1 MKKNIFLTIALSA
14 ITLSANAAEGRLLRF
29 PATNGTDIAFAY
41 AGDIYIVSALGGQ
54 AQRLTSHDG
63 YEMFPRFSP
72 DGREIAFTAQYD
84 GNTEVY
90 LMPASGG
97 DPKRLTYS
105 ATNARDDIADRMG
118 PNNVVMTWR
127 PDGSGIIYRNRISD
141 GFNGRLWEV
150 APNGGMPKELP
161 LPEGGFCC
169 YSPDGKLLAYNRV
182 FREFRTWK
190 HYRGGMAD
198 DIWIYDHESKSTRN
212 ISNNVAQDIFPMWIG
227 DEIFYVSD
235 RTFRANLFVYNTTT
249 GTTEQVTDF
258 DDFDVRF
265 PSTDGKTIVFEKGGY
280 IFRFDPKTRKSS
292 KVTIYLDSDNRS
304 ARAEVKK
311 LDKRMTAASLSP
323 DGSRVA
329 VTARGEVFN
338 VPVEKGVTFN
348 ITRSSNSNDRNAAWS
363 PDGKSIAYIGDS
375 SGESEIYLQ
384 ALDGSDPVQ
393 LTSGNDTYIRTF
405 QWSHDSRTIYY
416 ADRKNRLVAVDV
428 ASKSKKTLVENPNG
442 ELSDFALSH
451 NDRWI
456 TYSKTGENNYGVV
469 YVYDIAT
476 GEENAVTDRW
486 YDSGRP
492 SFSADDRYL
501 LFASSRDFNP
511 TYGSLEWN
519 HVYNN
524 LEGIYIALLSKSTAS
539 PFLPKDAEV
548 KTAKNDEA
556 SATDMPKK
564 GKSPKDDNKS
574 QTKPTGKA
582 TSIDFDGIGERTIK
596 LPLPAGRYFSFFCD
610 GSTVYYNTRQGL
622 SAFDLEKQK
631 TEVVAEGSHLADVTA
646 DGKKFALIS
655 KGKLYVVN
663 APKGKAHLSEPVSL
677 ADMETTID
685 YEQEWAQIYDEA
697 WRAYRDGFYLEN
709 MHGVD
714 WKAMKAKYAELLPY
728 VKCRQDLSYV
738 IGGLIGELACGH
750 AYVGNGRDAVTAKTI
765 PMGLL
770 GAVLSRDDK
779 SGFYRI
785 DRVLQGANYSEKL
798 RSPLTEAG
806 MNIAEGDF
814 IVAINGVPTSSVTNI
829 YSLLIDKVGVLT
841 ELSISKSASNA
852 GARKVVVR
860 PIGDEYPLYHYNWV
874 KENIAKVDKA
884 TNGRVGYIYIPD
896 MGPEGLNEFSRL
908 YYAQIDKEGL
918 IIDDRANGGGNV
930 SPMIIERLLRKP
942 YRLTMYRNSKLNG
955 TEPDA
960 LVWGPKVLL
969 VNKYSASDGDLFPWS
984 FKETRLGTVIGTR
997 SWGGIIGISGS
1008 LPYVDGTDIRVPFFT
1023 NYNTNGEWIVENH
1036 GVDPDILIDNDPARE
1051 YAGDDQQL
1059 NKAIEVILEQLKD
1072 RKPLPKT
1079 PAPRTL
1085 RDLGV
1090 EPQ

>member
-1 MKKNIFLTIALSA
+1 MKKVILLTMALS
-14 ITLSANAAEGRLLRF
+14 TMTMSAQAEEGRLLRF
-29 PATNGTDIAFAY
+29 PSTNGSEVVFAY
-41 AGDIYIVSALGGQ
+41 AGDIYKVSVRGGE

-72 DGREIAFTAQYD
+72 DGRQIAFTAQYD

-90 LMPASGG
+90 LMPSSGG
-97 DPKRLTYS
+97 QPKRLTYT
-105 ATNARDDIADRMG
+105 ATNSRDDIADRMG

-127 PDGSGIIYRNRISD
+127 PDGKSIIYRNRISD
-141 GFNGRLWEV
+141 GFDGRLWSISV
-150 APNGGMPKELP
+150 DGGMSEELP
-161 LPEGGFCC
+161 LPEGGFC
-169 YSPDGKLLAYNRV
+169 SFSSDGRQMAYNRV

-198 DIWIYDHESKSTRN
+198 DVWIYDFDKKTIRN
-212 ISNNVAQDIFPMWIG
+212 ISDNVAQDIFPMWIG
-227 DEIFYVSD
+227 NEIYYVSD
-235 RTFRANLFVYNTTT
+235 RTFRANLFVYNTST
-249 GTTEQVTDF
+249 GTTEQVTNF

-265 PSTDGKTIVFEKGGY
+265 PSTDGRTIVFEKGGY
-280 IFRFDPKTRKSS
+280 IYKFDPQTRKSE
-292 KVTIYLDSDNRS
+292 KITIYLNSDNRA
-304 ARAEVKK
+304 ARTERKS
-311 LDKRMTAASLSP
+311 LSGRLSAASLAP
-323 DGSRVA
+323 DGSRIA

-348 ITRSSNSNDRNAAWS
+348 LTRSSDSNDRLAQWS
-363 PDGKSIAYIGDS
+363 PDGKYIAYIGDA

-393 LTSGNDTYIRTF
+393 LTKGNDTYIRTF
-405 QWSHDSRTIYY
+405 QWSYDSKNIYY

-428 ASKSKKTLVENPNG
+428 ASKSKKTLVENPTN
-442 ELSDFALSH
+442 ELSDFSLSH
-451 NDRWI
+451 NNRWI
-456 TYSKTGENNYGVV
+456 AYSKTADNNYGII
-469 YVYDIAT
+469 YIYDIAS
-476 GEENAVTDRW
+476 GKENAVTDRW

-492 SFSADDRYL
+492 SFSLDDKYL

-524 LEGIYIALLSKSTAS
+524 MEGIYIALLSNDTPS
-539 PFLPKDAEV
+539 PFLPKNAEV
-548 KTAKNDEA
+548 KAPADKPDKPDGD
-556 SATDMPKK
+556 SKQSK
-564 GKSPKDDNKS
+564 GKSAEAK
-574 QTKPTGKA
+574 GEKA
-582 TSIDFDGIGERTIK
+582 EKAPASIDFDGIGERTIK
-596 LPLPAGRYFSFFCD
+596 LPIAPGRYFGFYSDGKTVFFN
-610 GSTVYYNTRQGL
+610 SRKGL
-622 SAFDLEKQK
+622 TSYDLESQK
-631 TEVVAEGSHLADVTA
+631 EEVVADGARLYDITP
-646 DGKKFALIS
+646 DGKKFALFS
-655 KGKLYVVN
+655 HGKVYVVN
-663 APKGKAHLSEPVSL
+663 APKGKAHLTDAVNL
-677 ADMETTID
+677 DDMVTTVD
-685 YEQEWAQIYDEA
+685 YDKEWAQIYDEA

-714 WKAMKAKYAELLPY
+714 WNAMKKKYAALLPY

-750 AYVGNGRDAVTAKTI
+750 AYVGNGRDAVKASTT

-770 GAVLSRDDK
+770 GAKLSRDEK
-779 SGFYRI
+779 SGFFRI
-785 DRVLQGANYSEKL
+785 DKILQGANYSERL
-798 RSPLTEAG
+798 RSPLTDAG
-806 MNIAEGDF
+806 MNINEGDF
-814 IVAINGVPTSSVTNI
+814 IVAINGVPTSSTTNI
-829 YSLLIDKVGVLT
+829 YSMLVGKAGVLT
-841 ELSISKSASNA
+841 ELSISKSASA
-852 GARKVVVR
+852 SGARKVVVK
-860 PIGDEYPLYHYNWV
+860 PIDDEYPLYHYNWV
-874 KENIAKVDKA
+874 KDNIARVEKA
-884 TNGRVGYIYIPD
+884 TGGRVGYIYIPD
-896 MGPEGLNEFSRL
+896 MGPDGLNEFSRL

-942 YRLTMYRNSKLNG
+942 YRLTMYRNSDRNG
-955 TEPDA
+955 TEPDG

-984 FKETRLGTVIGTR
+984 FKETKLGTVIGTR

-1023 NYNTNGEWIVENH
+1023 NYDTNGNWIVENH

-1051 YAGDDQQL
+1051 FAGEDQQL
-1059 NKAIEVILEQLKD
+1059 DKAIEVILEQLKS

-1090 EPQ
+1090 EQ

>member
-1 MKKNIFLTIALSA
+1 MKRKILLTFAVA
-14 ITLSANAAEGRLLRF
+14 ATMAAANAGEGRLLRF
-29 PATNGTDIAFAY
+29 PATNGNEVAFAY
-41 AGDIYIVSALGGQ
+41 AGDIYKVSIRGGQ

-72 DGREIAFTAQYD
+72 DGRKIAFTGQYD

-90 LMPASGG
+90 LMPSTGG
-97 DPKRLTYS
+97 QPVRLTYT
-105 ATNARDDIADRMG
+105 ATNGRDDIADRMG

-141 GFNGRLWEV
+141 GFDGRLWEIS
-150 APNGGMPKELP
+150 PEGGMSKELP

-169 YSPDGKLLAYNRV
+169 YSPDGKQFAYNRV

-198 DIWIYDHESKSTRN
+198 DIWIYDPATKQTRD
-212 ISNNVAQDIFPMWIG
+212 ITNNVAQDIFPMWIG
-227 DEIFYVSD
+227 NEIFYVSD
-235 RTFRANLFVYNTTT
+235 RTFRANLFVYNTAT
-249 GTTEQVTDF
+249 GATEQVTNF

-280 IFRFDPKTRKSS
+280 IYKFDPTTRKSE
-292 KVTIYLDSDNRS
+292 KITIYLDSDNRA
-304 ARAEVKK
+304 ARTELKD
-311 LDKRMTAASLSP
+311 LEKRMTAASLAP

-348 ITRSSNSNDRNAAWS
+348 LTRSSNSNDRSASWS
-363 PDGKSIAYIGDS
+363 PDGKYIAYIGDAT
-375 SGESEIYLQ
+375 GESEIYLQ
-384 ALDGSDPVQ
+384 ALDGSDPIQ
-393 LTSGNDTYIRTF
+393 LTSGNDTYIRNF
-405 QWSHDSRTIYY
+405 QWSCDSKTIYY
-416 ADRKNRLVAVDV
+416 ADRKNRLVSVDV
-428 ASKSKKTLVENPNG
+428 ASKAKKTLVENPAN
-442 ELSDFALSH
+442 ELSDFDISH
-451 NDRWI
+451 NNRWI
-456 TYSKTGENNYGVV
+456 AYTKAADNNYGIV
-469 YVYDIAT
+469 YIYDIASSK
-476 GEENAVTDRW
+476 EYAVTDRW

-492 SFSADDRYL
+492 SFSLDDKYL

-511 TYGSLEWN
+511 TYGTLEWN

-524 LEGIYIALLSKSTAS
+524 MEGIYLALLSADTPS

-548 KTAKNDEA
+548 KTPSADKPDAPEGDKPAKDGQGKRPDAKSEKA
-556 SATDMPKK
+556 SAK
-564 GKSPKDDNKS
+564 
-574 QTKPTGKA
+574 
-582 TSIDFDGIGERTIK
+582 IDFEGIGERIIK
-596 LPLPAGRYFSFFCD
+596 LPIAPGRYFGFYCD
-610 GSTVYYNTRQGL
+610 GKTVYFNSRKGL
-622 SAFDLEKQK
+622 TTFNLETQK
-631 TEVVAEGSHLADVTA
+631 EDVVADGARLYDITP
-646 DGKKFALIS
+646 DGKKFAVSS
-655 KGKLYVVN
+655 KGSLYVIN
-663 APKGKAHLSEPVSL
+663 APKGKANLSDPVSL
-677 ADMETTID
+677 SDMSTTVD
-685 YEQEWAQIYDEA
+685 YDKEWAQIYDEA
-697 WRAYRDGFYLEN
+697 WRAFRDGFYLEN

-714 WKAMKAKYAELLPY
+714 WNAMKEKYAALLPY

-770 GAVLSRDDK
+770 GAKLTRDEK

-785 DRVLQGANYSEKL
+785 DKILPGANYSENL
-798 RSPLTEAG
+798 RSPLTDAG
-806 MNIAEGDF
+806 MNINEGDY
-814 IVAINGVPTSSVTNI
+814 IVAINGVPTSSTTNI
-829 YSLLIDKVGVLT
+829 YSMLAGKAGVLT
-841 ELSISKSASNA
+841 ELSINKSASA
-852 GARKVVVR
+852 SGARKVVVK
-860 PIGDEYPLYHYNWV
+860 PIADEYPLYHYNWV

-884 TNGRVGYIYIPD
+884 TGGRVGYIYIPD

-942 YRLTMYRNSKLNG
+942 YRLTMYRNSDKNG

-984 FKETRLGTVIGTR
+984 FKETGIGTVIGTR

-1023 NYNTNGEWIVENH
+1023 NYDTRGNWIVENH

-1051 YAGDDQQL
+1051 YAGEDQQL
-1059 NKAIEVILEQLKD
+1059 DKAIEVILDQLKT

-1090 EPQ
+1090 EE

>member
-1 MKKNIFLTIALSA
+1 MKKILLLTIALSA
-14 ITLSANAAEGRLLRF
+14 TMLSANAAEGRLLRF

-41 AGDIYIVSALGGQ
+41 AGDIYRVSVRGGQ

-90 LMPASGG
+90 LMPTTGG
-97 DPKRLTYS
+97 QPQRLTYT
-105 ATNARDDIADRMG
+105 ATNERDDIADRMG
-118 PNNVVMTWR
+118 PNNVVMTWL

-141 GFNGRLWEV
+141 GFDGRLWEV
-150 APNGGMPKELP
+150 SPKGGMPKELP

-169 YSPDGKLLAYNRV
+169 YSPDGKLFAYNRV

-198 DIWIYDHESKSTRN
+198 DIWIYDPATKTTRN
-212 ISNNVAQDIFPMWIG
+212 ITNNVAQDIFPMWIG
-227 DEIFYVSD
+227 NEIFYVSD
-235 RTFRANLFVYNTTT
+235 RTFRANLFVYNVAT
-249 GTTEQVTDF
+249 GATEQVTNF

-265 PSTDGKTIVFEKGGY
+265 PSTDGRTIVFEKGGY
-280 IFRFDPKTRKSS
+280 IYRFDPSTRKSE
-292 KVTIYLDSDNRS
+292 KVTIYLDSDNRA
-304 ARAEVKK
+304 ARTELKN
-311 LDKRMTAASLSP
+311 LEKRMTFASLSP
-323 DGSRVA
+323 DGNRVA

-348 ITRSSNSNDRNAAWS
+348 LTRSSNSNDRLAQWS
-363 PDGKSIAYIGDS
+363 PDGKTIAYIGDAT
-375 SGESEIYLQ
+375 GESEIYLQ

-393 LTSGNDTYIRTF
+393 LTTGNDTYIRSF
-405 QWSHDSRTIYY
+405 QWSYDSRTIYY
-416 ADRKNRLVAVDV
+416 ADRKNRLVSVDV
-428 ASKSKKTLVENPNG
+428 ASKAKKTLVENPSG
-442 ELSDFALSH
+442 ELSDFDLSH
-451 NDRWI
+451 NNRWLA
-456 TYSKTGENNYGVV
+456 YSKTGENNYGIV
-469 YVYDIAT
+469 YVYDIAS
-476 GEENAVTDRW
+476 GKENAVTDRW

-492 SFSADDRYL
+492 CFSTDDRYL

-511 TYGSLEWN
+511 TYGTLEWN

-524 LEGIYIALLSKSTAS
+524 LEGIYIALLSKDTPS

-548 KTAKNDEA
+548 KAPKSDEEA
-556 SATDMPKK
+556 PSDAPKKDAPKK
-564 GKSPKDDNKS
+564 GDKKSAA
-574 QTKPTGKA
+574 KPAGKA
-582 TSIDFDGIGERTIK
+582 ASIDFEGIGERTIK
-596 LPLPAGRYFSFFCD
+596 LPLPAGRYYGFFCD
-610 GSTVYYNTRQGL
+610 GKTVYYNSRQGL
-622 SAFDLEKQK
+622 SAFDIEKQK
-631 TEVVAEGSHLADVTA
+631 SEVVAEGARLYNITP
-646 DGKKFALIS
+646 DGKKFALSS
-655 KGKLYVVN
+655 KGSLYVIS
-663 APKGKAHLSEPVSL
+663 APKGKANLSNPVNL
-677 ADMETTID
+677 KDMETNVD
-685 YEQEWAQIYDEA
+685 YEKEWAQIYDEA

-714 WKAMKAKYAELLPY
+714 WNAMKAKYAELLPY

-738 IGGLIGELACGH
+738 IGGLIAELACGH
-750 AYVGNGRDAVTAKTI
+750 AYVGNGRDAVKAKTI

-770 GAVLSRDDK
+770 GAVLSRDEK
-779 SGFYRI
+779 SGFFRI
-785 DRVLQGANYSEKL
+785 DRILQGANYSEKL
-798 RSPLTEAG
+798 RSPLTDAG
-806 MNIAEGDF
+806 MNIAEGDY
-814 IVAINGVPTSSVTNI
+814 IVAINGVPTSSTPNI
-829 YSLLIDKVGVLT
+829 YSLLVDKAGVLT
-841 ELSISKSASNA
+841 ELSISKSASAA
-852 GARKVVVR
+852 GARKVVVK
-860 PIGDEYPLYHYNWV
+860 PIADEYPLYHYNWV

-896 MGPEGLNEFSRL
+896 MGPDGLNEFSRL

-942 YRLTMYRNSKLNG
+942 YRLTMYRTSNLNG

-984 FKETRLGTVIGTR
+984 FKETKLGTVIGTR

-1023 NYNTNGEWIVENH
+1023 NYDTKGNWIVENH

-1051 YAGDDQQL
+1051 FAGEDQQL
-1059 NKAIEVILEQLKD
+1059 DKAIEVILEQLKD

-1090 EPQ
+1090 EQ